1 MMFSL
6 HYPDLMFVYC
16 DVSYK
21 LLLPGG
27 LTSLLE
33 VSAYTCDAQT
43 KERWRVGGW
52 EVFCFGNILIKVGSF
67 YHRLISIGE
76 KGEGQELRGE
86 WGGERACRPR
96 QPEASKRGP
105 LEVFHLWVV
114 EIAYAAPLLPL
125 FSPVFIYLFF
135 SFHKMFLF
143 ISVPMAPS
151 ITGFSCPWRAAQ
163 WSSEPRLRT
172 QEGHHLVTR
181 HLLQIPLQ
189 GDLASTVAVFGIST
203 VNTCWRCLSPAYTWL
218 HKKTLYLER
227 GHVLQCCD

>member
-76 KGEGQELRGE
+76 KGEGGKGLADPDNQRPQKEVHWKFFIYEL
-86 WGGERACRPR
+86 CR
-96 QPEASKRGP
+96 
-105 LEVFHLWVV
+105 
-114 EIAYAAPLLPL
+114 LLTLLLCFL
-125 FSPVFIYLFF
+125 FSLLYLFIYFLVFTKCFCLF
-135 SFHKMFLF
+135 L
-143 ISVPMAPS
+143 
-151 ITGFSCPWRAAQ
+151 CPWRPPSLDFLALGEQ
-163 WSSEPRLRT
+163 RS
-172 QEGHHLVTR
+172 GH
-181 HLLQIPLQ
+181 
-189 GDLASTVAVFGIST
+189 
-203 VNTCWRCLSPAYTWL
+203 LS
-218 HKKTLYLER
+218 R
-227 GHVLQCCD
+227 G

>member
-1 MMFSL
+1 MMFTL
-6 HYPDLMFVYC
+6 HYPDLMSVYC

-27 LTSLLE
+27 LTTLLE

-43 KERWRVGGW
+43 EERWRVGGW

-86 WGGERACRPR
+86 RGGKGMQTQTTRGLKKRSTGSFSFMSCVDCLRCSF
-96 QPEASKRGP
+96 ASSF
-105 LEVFHLWVV
+105 L
-114 EIAYAAPLLPL
+114 
-125 FSPVFIYLFF
+125 SCIYLFIY
-135 SFHKMFLF
+135 FLVF
-143 ISVPMAPS
+143 TKCFCLFLS
-151 ITGFSCPWRAAQ
+151 PWRPPSLDFLALGEQ
-163 WSSEPRLRT
+163 RSGRLSRG
-172 QEGHHLVTR
+172 EGHHLVTR

-189 GDLASTVAVFGIST
+189 GDLASTVAAFGIST

>member
-86 WGGERACRPR
+86 WGLADPDNQRPQKEVHWKFFIYELCR
-96 QPEASKRGP
+96 
-105 LEVFHLWVV
+105 
-114 EIAYAAPLLPL
+114 LLTLLLCFL
-125 FSPVFIYLFF
+125 FSLLYLFIYFF